1 MDFREDQRLL
11 FEGIIGRFTG
21 FDGNVVI
28 TLELRDQAADEA
40 LSTTTLSL
48 RGAPVIFPPD
58 TQDATAFFVVD
69 LPSGPENNRNFMDS
83 LEVNMP
89 EGISFNKLNGNSMGI
104 AGFKI
109 VCRPLITRF
118 LVSMGPSTIYF
129 ICKPTGAAVFSSF
142 SPMSGLLQTEAMWP
156 HGEPSLA

>member
-1 MDFREDQRLL
+1 MGDEAFNIELDFREDQRLL

-28 TLELRDQAADEA
+28 TLELRDQADEA

-89 EGISFNKLNGNSMGI
+89 EGISFNKLNGNSYG
-104 AGFKI
+104 GDRW
-109 VCRPLITRF
+109 VQD
-118 LVSMGPSTIYF
+118 SMQTAYYTIPGVDGPQHN
-129 ICKPTGAAVFSSF
+129 
-142 SPMSGLLQTEAMWP
+142 LLHLQTNRGFSAAAFENDEVTELTV
-156 HGEPSLA
+156 HK